1 MTTQRLVRKGKAG
14 GQCKIGGGG
23 NHMIGIIGIAVV
35 FVMVFGGYA
44 LYGCHIMVIV
54 EALPTEMM
62 DIFGGACGAMI

>member
-1 MTTQRLVRKGKAG
+1 
-14 GQCKIGGGG
+14 
-23 NHMIGIIGIAVV
+23 MIGIIGIAVV

-44 LYGCHIMVIV
+44 LYGGHIMVIV